1 MLTQSPGLFCFS
13 HHPQK
18 LGGDTADPRAIPY
31 HTTKLGKEGGRGEH
45 SEGWHSSSQVN
56 VTHDGVLLSW
66 IWLNTCLPMRSSELI
81 PCFDLFACLDFALP
95 IKLSLSQSTS
105 FLTFTLPILFP
116 MALEVQA
123 VVWCLAA
130 SQG

>member
-1 MLTQSPGLFCFS
+1 
-13 HHPQK
+13 
-18 LGGDTADPRAIPY
+18 
-31 HTTKLGKEGGRGEH
+31 
-45 SEGWHSSSQVN
+45 
-56 VTHDGVLLSW
+56 
-66 IWLNTCLPMRSSELI
+66 MRSSELI